1 MIDWDEYRRED
12 STIDLKKA
20 FGANHQ
26 QGTMTMAEWAQV
38 VHYFRGIERLQLIN
52 SRQAA
57 ALALTNASNLILHHR
72 GRL

>member
-20 FGANHQ
+20 FSKHHH
-26 QGTMTMAEWAQV
+26 QGTMTMREWSIV
-38 VHYFRGIERLQLIN
+38 VDYFRGIEQLQLIN

-57 ALALTNASNLILHHR
+57 AIVLVNARNLILHDR